1 MPKKTAIKSTTKS
14 VSKPKPTTQKTTQTK
29 KENLDHQHENFSKF
43 LITVVI
49 FLGIVVLALFSILWE
64 QMYENGDSSQKKEK
78 SSLMKYNN

>member
-49 FLGIVVLALFSILWE
+49 FWE
-64 QMYENGDSSQKKEK
+64 
-78 SSLMKYNN
+78 